1 MTGDRRGVVSNYK
14 RTMEKNIKF
23 LGKDIKVAFNM
34 ATQIVYEKITGKAFT
49 EDVLQSTEQVVT
61 LYYAVILANNPT
73 IDITLDDILTKAKG
87 AEIGAL
93 SAALTE
99 SFLDWAQI
107 PETLTVDK
115 EKPAEA
121 EEEGS
126 SPNA

>member
-1 MTGDRRGVVSNYK
+1 
-14 RTMEKNIKF
+14 MEKNIKF

-49 EDVLQSTEQVVT
+49 EDVLRSTEQVVT

-73 IDITLDDILTKAKG
+73 TDITLNDILTKAKG

-99 SFLDWAQI
+99 SFLDWAEI

>member
-87 AEIGAL
+87 GEIGAL

-121 EEEGS
+121 EEGS

>member
-1 MTGDRRGVVSNYK
+1 
-14 RTMEKNIKF
+14 MEKNIKF

-115 EKPAEA
+115 EKPAAA
-121 EEEGS
+121 EEEGN